1 MPVNILTNRIE
12 YPVGNSSHQ
21 GYLAY
26 DDEIAATR
34 PGIVIVHE
42 WWGLNDYMVRRAH
55 MLAEL
60 GYVAL
65 AIDMYGG
72 GQIADNPDQAG
83 ALMNGVL
90 GDMDTGTAALRA
102 GYDLLLAQP
111 GVDPQRTAAIGYCFG
126 GAMVLHMARIGLPLS
141 AVASFHGALGSFHTA
156 EPGSI
161 GAKMLVCHGAADS
174 MVSMDELE
182 GFKQEMDAARAD
194 YQVLLLEDA
203 KHGFS
208 NPQADINA
216 EKYGIDLGYQQQAD
230 EQSWAAMQTLFAGVF

>member
-1 MPVNILTNRIE
+1 MNILTNRIE
-12 YPVGNSSHQ
+12 YAVGDAVYQ

-26 DDEIAATR
+26 DDEIADAR
-34 PGIVIVHE
+34 PGIIIVHE
-42 WWGLNDYMVRRAH
+42 WWGLNDYIVRRAH

-72 GQIADNPDQAG
+72 GAIAQDTDQAG
-83 ALMNGVL
+83 ALMTGVL
-90 GDMDTGTAALRA
+90 NDMDTGTAALKA
-102 GYDLLLAQP
+102 GYELLLGQP
-111 GVDPQRTAAIGYCFG
+111 RVDPKRTAAMGYCFG

-161 GAKMLVCHGAADS
+161 QARLLVCHGAADS
-174 MVSMDELE
+174 MVTMDDLE
-182 GFKQEMDAARAD
+182 GFKQEMETAQAD
-194 YQVLLLEDA
+194 YEVLLLADA

-208 NPQADINA
+208 NAQADVNA
-216 EKYGIDLGYQQQAD
+216 EKYGIDLGYQQSAD
-230 EQSWAAMQTLFAGVF
+230 EKSWEALQALLNQAF

>member
-1 MPVNILTNRIE
+1 VNILTNRIE
-12 YPVGNSSHQ
+12 YPVGETTHQ

-26 DDEIAATR
+26 DDEAASAS
-34 PGIVIVHE
+34 PGVVIVHE
-42 WWGLNDYMVRRAH
+42 WWGVNDYMVRRAH

-83 ALMNGVL
+83 ALMSGVL
-90 GDMDTGTAALRA
+90 DDMETGTAALTA

-111 GVDPQRTAAIGYCFG
+111 GVDSQRTAAIGYCFG
-126 GAMVLHMARIGLPLS
+126 GAMALHMARIGLSLS
-141 AVASFHGALGSFHTA
+141 AVASFHGSLGSFHTA

-161 GAKMLVCHGAADS
+161 RAKILVSHGAADS
-174 MVSMDELE
+174 MVSMDDLA

-194 YQVLLLEDA
+194 FEVLLLEGA

-230 EQSWAAMQTLFAGVF
+230 EQSWAAMQALFARVF

>member
-1 MPVNILTNRIE
+1 MNILTNRIE
-12 YPVGNSSHQ
+12 YSVGENAHQ

-26 DDEIAATR
+26 DDEITDSR
-34 PGIVIVHE
+34 PGVVLVHE

-72 GQIADNPDQAG
+72 GQVADNPDQAG
-83 ALMNGVL
+83 SLMNGVL
-90 GDMDTGTAALRA
+90 SDMDTGTNALETGHR
-102 GYDLLLAQP
+102 LLLDQP
-111 GVDPQRTAAIGYCFG
+111 GVDAGRCAAIGYCFG
-126 GAMVLHMARIGLPLS
+126 GAMVLHMARIGLPLA

-161 GAKMLVCHGAADS
+161 QPSLLVCHGAADS
-174 MVSMDELE
+174 MVTMDDVAA
-182 GFKQEMDAARAD
+182 FKEEMDTAKAD
-194 YQVLLLEDA
+194 YEVLLLEGA

-208 NPQADINA
+208 NPDADGNA
-216 EKYGIDLGYQQQAD
+216 QKYGLDLGYQEQAD
-230 EQSWAAMQTLFAGVF
+230 TESWAALLALFKRLF

>member
-1 MPVNILTNRIE
+1 MNILTNRIE
-12 YPVGNSSHQ
+12 YMVGDASHQ

-26 DDEIAATR
+26 DDEVAEVR

-42 WWGLNDYMVRRAH
+42 WWGLNDYIVRRAH

-65 AIDMYGG
+65 AIDMYGDG
-72 GQIADNPDQAG
+72 RIAEDPTQAG
-83 ALMNGVL
+83 ELMNAVL
-90 GDMDTGTAALRA
+90 NDMDRGTAALRA
-102 GYDLLLAQP
+102 GYELLLDQP
-111 GVDPQRTAAIGYCFG
+111 GVDPERSAAIGYCFG

-161 GAKMLVCHGAADS
+161 GAKILVCHGAADS
-174 MVSMDELE
+174 MVSLDDLE
-182 GFKQEMDAARAD
+182 AFKNEMDAARAD
-194 YQVLLLEDA
+194 YEVLLLDGA

-208 NPQADINA
+208 NPQADVNG
-216 EKYGIDLGYQQQAD
+216 EKYGIDLAYSPTAD
-230 EQSWAAMQTLFAGVF
+230 EKSWAAVRALFDKVF

>member
-1 MPVNILTNRIE
+1 VNILTNRIE
-12 YPVGNSSHQ
+12 YPVAGASHQ

-26 DDEIAATR
+26 DDETAATR

-42 WWGLNDYMVRRAH
+42 WWGLNDYVIRRAH

-65 AIDMYGG
+65 AIDMYGD

-83 ALMNGVL
+83 ALMSGVL

-111 GVDPQRTAAIGYCFG
+111 GVDPQHTAAIGYCFG
-126 GAMVLHMARIGLPLS
+126 GAMALHMARIGLPLS
-141 AVASFHGALGSFHTA
+141 AVASFHGALGSFHSA
-156 EPGSI
+156 EPGTI
-161 GAKMLVCHGAADS
+161 KAKMLVCHGAADS

-182 GFKQEMDAARAD
+182 GFKQEMDAAQAD
-194 YQVLLLEDA
+194 YQVLLLEGA

-230 EQSWAAMQTLFAGVF
+230 EKSWAAMRALFDGVF

>member
-1 MPVNILTNRIE
+1 MNILTNRIE
-12 YPVGNSSHQ
+12 YAVGDALHQ

-26 DDEIAATR
+26 DDEIAGAR
-34 PGIVIVHE
+34 PAVIIVHE
-42 WWGLNDYMVRRAH
+42 WWGLNDYIVRRAH

-72 GQIADNPDQAG
+72 GSVAQDTDQAG
-83 ALMNGVL
+83 ALMTGVL
-90 GDMDTGTAALRA
+90 NDMETGTATLWA
-102 GYDLLLAQP
+102 GFDLLLSQP
-111 GVDPQRTAAIGYCFG
+111 GVDPERTAAIGYCFG

-161 GAKMLVCHGAADS
+161 KPRILVCHGAADS
-174 MVSMDELE
+174 MVTMKDLE
-182 GFKQEMDAARAD
+182 AFKQEMDTAKAD
-194 YQVLLLEDA
+194 YEVLLLADA

-208 NPQADINA
+208 NPEADVNA
-216 EKYGIDLGYQQQAD
+216 EKYGIDLGYQQSAD
-230 EQSWAAMQTLFAGVF
+230 EKSWAALQALFSKVF

>member
-1 MPVNILTNRIE
+1 MNILTNRIE
-12 YPVGNSSHQ
+12 YMVGENSHQ

-26 DDEIAATR
+26 DDEVAEAR

-42 WWGLNDYMVRRAH
+42 WWGLNDYIVRRAH

-65 AIDMYGG
+65 AIDMYGAG
-72 GQIADNPDQAG
+72 RIAEDPAQAG
-83 ALMNGVL
+83 ELMTAVL
-90 GDMDTGTAALRA
+90 NDMDKGTAALRA
-102 GYDLLLAQP
+102 GYGLLLDQP
-111 GVDPQRTAAIGYCFG
+111 GVDPERTAAIGYCFG

-156 EPGSI
+156 DPGSI

-174 MVSMDELE
+174 MVGMDDLE
-182 GFKQEMDAARAD
+182 GFKNEMNAAQAD
-194 YQVLLLEDA
+194 YEVLLLDGA

-208 NPQADINA
+208 NPQASVNG
-216 EKYGIDLGYQQQAD
+216 EKYGLDLAYSQAAD
-230 EQSWAAMQTLFAGVF
+230 EKSWAAMQALFGEVF